1 MHVEVVAMDAI
12 VRPATSR
19 ARAER
24 LEARLTPAQKSLIE
38 HAASLQ
44 GRSLT
49 DFVLASVQEAALKAI
64 DDHQRI
70 TLSVRDGRAFVEA
83 LISPP
88 PVPADF
94 VESLQRVEL

>member
-1 MHVEVVAMDAI
+1 MRVEVVAMDAI
-12 VRPATSR
+12 AKPVTAR
-19 ARAER
+19 ARGER

-38 HAASLQ
+38 HAAALQ

-70 TLSVRDGRAFVEA
+70 ALSVRDGRAFVEA
-83 LISPP
+83 LINPP
-88 PVPADF
+88 PAPAAFAD
-94 VESLQRVEL
+94 SLEHVGT

>member
-1 MHVEVVAMDAI
+1 MDA
-12 VRPATSR
+12 VVKSGSTR

-38 HAASLQ
+38 HAAALQ
-44 GRSLT
+44 GRSVT

-83 LISPP
+83 LITPAPLPP
-88 PVPADF
+88 ALH
-94 VESLQRVEL
+94 ESLRRADA